1 MPKGNPTGN
10 TIRSDRYQK
19 KAGWMTKGF
28 KLKREFV
35 EEYEKACELAGVNQ
49 TAQIRKLMQDFIDS
63 QKK

>member
-1 MPKGNPTGN
+1 MPAGQPTKQ
-10 TIRSDRYQK
+10 TIASDKYQK
-19 KAGWMTKGF
+19 KAGWMVKGF

-35 EEYEKACELAGVNQ
+35 EEYERACELAGVNQ